1 MTRHGVLAAARML
14 TSSWVLASC
23 VLAVPIAIAA
33 TADDVETAVQ
43 AWADAYNS
51 HEPERVVARYHPE
64 AAFWGTT
71 SPTLRTTP
79 TDVAAYFAGLAR
91 RPNARVSIGE
101 KTVRIVGSVA
111 IVTGTYTFTDRV
123 DGEDVTRPARFSF
136 VLEQT
141 GDDWLLV
148 QHHSSRMPD

>member
-1 MTRHGVLAAARML
+1 VQNTLLAL
-14 TSSWVLASC
+14 TLSLVSTFACASAC
-23 VLAVPIAIAA
+23 ADP
-33 TADDVETAVQ
+33 ADDVEAAVQ

-51 HEPERVVARYHPE
+51 HEPTRVVARYHPE

-71 SPTLRTTP
+71 SATLRTTP
-79 TDVAAYFAGLAR
+79 ADVAAYFAGLVR
-91 RPNARVSIGE
+91 RPDARVSIGE

-111 IVTGTYTFTDRV
+111 VVTGSYTFTDRV
-123 DGEDVTRPARFSF
+123 DGAAVTRPSRFSF

-148 QHHSSRMPD
+148 QHHSSRVPD